1 MARLIEFTNN
11 HPLLVAGTVLM
22 ALAVIFYE
30 LRQRGRG
37 LFELSPAQAVL
48 LINKGAKV
56 CDLREQD
63 AWAKGH
69 IVDAERVDAER
80 LDEIAQRQAKKKRA
94 LLLVCDNGITSAR
107 EAERLRKQGHEQ
119 VFSLRGGMTA
129 WLRDNLPVV
138 SG

>member
-1 MARLIEFTNN
+1 MGRLIEFTNN
-11 HPLLVAGTVLM
+11 HPLLVTGTLLM

-37 LFELSPAQAVL
+37 LFELTPAQAVL
-48 LINKGAKV
+48 LINKG
-56 CDLREQD
+56 DLRAEA

-69 IVDAERVDAER
+69 IVDAERIDPDR
-80 LDEIAQRQAKKKRA
+80 LQDIAQRQAKKKRA
-94 LLLVCDNGITSAR
+94 LLLVCDNGMTSAR
-107 EAERLRKQGHEQ
+107 EAERLRKQGNDQ
-119 VFSLRGGMTA
+119 VFSLRGGMAA